1 MATHSSMLVW
11 KIPWTELGRLQSVGL
26 QRVRHDWVTE
36 HAHAFLSQRFAVIV
50 QLLSRVRLFVTP
62 WTVACQDSLSFT
74 ISWRSLLKFM
84 STESVTLSNHLIL
97 CCPLL
102 LLPSVFPSIGVFS
115 NESTLLI
122 RWRKYWC
129 FTISPSNEY
138 SGLIS
143 FRIDWF
149 YLLAVQGTH
158 RVFSNTTIRKHQFFG
173 AQPSLWSSCHIW
185 RLLEKP

>member
-26 QRVRHDWVTE
+26 QRVRPDWVTE

-50 QLLSRVRLFVTP
+50 QLLSRVWLFVTP

-102 LLPSVFPSIGVFS
+102 LLPSVFPSIRVFS
-115 NESTLLI
+115 KKSVLHI
-122 RWRKYWC
+122 RWPKYGS
-129 FTISPSNEY
+129 FSFSMSPSNEY
-138 SGLIS
+138 LGLIS
-143 FRIDWF
+143 FRMDLLD
-149 YLLAVQGTH
+149 LLAVQGTL
-158 RVFSNTTIRKHQFFG
+158 K
-173 AQPSLWSSCHIW
+173 SL
-185 RLLEKP
+185 L